1 MNVGFCS
8 QECFDHFHQCFKI
21 KNKQKTRE
29 YIQNNIYFWPEGS
42 IRAKTISLKHFKS
55 IPEEFFTEYPKLKR
69 FLKNKK
75 RKLSGKHEKKKK
87 KRKKQKIKSN
97 STIVKDGSLS
107 PSIHVR
113 KKRKVDGTSVSPF
126 ISKIIMSPTKFQ
138 VIKSQLLATQDSVSK
153 LENDIPPRIEM
164 GTLVDHEVDVEVDS
178 EEEKSEINYP
188 ISQENYDN
196 SSSVSNIDTSDV

>member
-69 FLKNKK
+69 FKK
-75 RKLSGKHEKKKK
+75 IKKENCLASTKRRRK

-97 STIVKDGSLS
+97 STIVKDDSLS
-107 PSIHVR
+107 PSIHLR

-138 VIKSQLLATQDSVSK
+138 VI
-153 LENDIPPRIEM
+153 
-164 GTLVDHEVDVEVDS
+164 
-178 EEEKSEINYP
+178 
-188 ISQENYDN
+188 
-196 SSSVSNIDTSDV
+196 TS